1 MSFARAAVEMQA
13 LERRVAELERLVR
26 GRDHELARHTV
37 PAAPVLDFEKIL
49 RLVAQRENTKQED
62 AELAEFTDL
71 HQSHTQGMNVVE
83 AYGPEKT
90 KQLISLLSQRLGGGA
105 VVGVEQLRLAKGLY
119 RETRA
124 AELLPVR
131 FYFERISPREL
142 DAGTREEA
150 AKCLNNV
157 LFQNPELRDSLLGEV
172 EQLTVYLREVAQ
184 VVRNAEQSSNFEA
197 RTLLLSLKALFQ
209 SSHGDEQVAKLL
221 VQSGVMSALVERLA
235 DAFVEVMQGAE
246 EEEALSLVS
255 ETFEGLARGNLLIDG
270 FRLLFILANYAQ
282 EEMLTALLG
291 NDGFAPLQGDE
302 LEQCELTVAGLGM
315 GDRYVFVQTL
325 VLLFDLP
332 AHKSSL
338 KDLGNFD
345 QIKIRVANLL
355 MFANRAPG
363 FVQYL
368 HRHKVGPKLVEL
380 FYRQSRLVLSP
391 NAKPSHQEDLLPL
404 ILGLKTLIDSNEDFL
419 LEFQEIFFSKLQP
432 ELDATE
438 FTSKQ
443 EFDQEKERR
452 HFAGKSVPD
461 TPFGNCVALLTC
473 YEENIKRMCGEFLYD
488 LCDGNP
494 DKVTKLVGFG
504 HAAHLLAIKGGMIGQ
519 IMANQNRSGGGN
531 GS

>member
-1 MSFARAAVEMQA
+1 MEMQA
-13 LERRVAELERLVR
+13 LERRVAELDRLVR
-26 GRDHELARHTV
+26 GRDHELARHTA
-37 PAAPVLDFEKIL
+37 PATPVLDFEKIL
-49 RLVAQRENTKQED
+49 RLVAQRENTAQED
-62 AELAEFTDL
+62 AELAAFTDL

-83 AYGPEKT
+83 AYGPDKT
-90 KQLISLLSQRLGGGA
+90 RQLVSVLAQRLGTGA
-105 VVGVEQLRLAKGLY
+105 AVGMEQLRLAKGLY

-131 FYFERISPREL
+131 FYFDKLSPREL

-157 LFQNPELRDSLLGEV
+157 LFENPELRDSLLLAGEV
-172 EQLTVYLREVAQ
+172 DQLTAYLREVAQ

-197 RTLLLSLKALFQ
+197 RTLLLSVKALFQ
-209 SSHGDEQVAKLL
+209 SSDGDEQVAKLL
-221 VQSGVMSALVERLA
+221 VQSGVMSALVDRLA
-235 DAFVEVMQGAE
+235 GAFLEVTQGAGE
-246 EEEALSLVS
+246 VELSLVS
-255 ETFEGLARGNLLIDG
+255 DSFEGLARGNLLIDG

-282 EEMLTALLG
+282 DEMLTALLG
-291 NDGFAPLQGDE
+291 NDGFAPLQGE
-302 LEQCELTVAGLGM
+302 ALERCDLTTAGLGM

-325 VLLFDLP
+325 VLLFELP
-332 AHKSSL
+332 AQTSSL

-363 FVQYL
+363 FVQFL

-432 ELDATE
+432 ELDASV

-519 IMANQNRSGGGN
+519 IMANQNRTSGGN
-531 GS
+531 Q